1 MGSCGISKFKS
12 KIFDKTIFEIQEY
25 SESINAG
32 VQKMREINW
41 FQKEE
46 WVKLANALIN
56 SLLNGI
62 VVGGVVFLTNINQ
75 GALSSLIS
83 GGVICGLTLLKN
95 LADFLDI
102 DLENNNRNGKEILK
116 NGMKQLIKRIGVF

>member
-1 MGSCGISKFKS
+1 
-12 KIFDKTIFEIQEY
+12 
-25 SESINAG
+25 
-32 VQKMREINW
+32 MREINW

-46 WVKLANALIN
+46 WVKLANAFIN
-56 SLLNGI
+56 ALLNGV

-83 GGVICGLTLLKN
+83 GGVIAGLTLLKN

-102 DLENNNRNGKEILK
+102 DLETNNRNGKEILK